1 MIISKNKTSF
11 LPSNMPAPLPAW
23 APEWPQLA
31 PAGPPEDTPP
41 APEPQLA
48 PEVLRPRARAILA
61 ARDYALHRR
70 HQDLFPALF
79 AFGDVVEL
87 ELAPGPAAA
96 ARGPSGGVPAGD
108 PALAAAAAASPAR
121 LGVPAV
127 VVDVL
132 DDNWLRLLV
141 PARWAGASEH
151 HIFHVRT
158 WNVAMKPEWA
168 AAPRAELRDTIFGSF
183 VLYLAVLAS
192 AAFEDHDLQHTW
204 HVTLKPHLSEVI
216 HFDHPWD
223 QQFISSIDSAVVYS
237 WDC

>member
-1 MIISKNKTSF
+1 
-11 LPSNMPAPLPAW
+11 MPAPLPAW

-96 ARGPSGGVPAGD
+96 A
-108 PALAAAAAASPAR
+108 PAR

-151 HIFHVRT
+151 HFFHVRT

-168 AAPRAELRDTIFGSF
+168 TASRAELRDTIFGSF

-204 HVTLKPHLSEVI
+204 HVTLKPHLSEAI

-223 QQFISSIDSAVVYS
+223 QQFISGIDSAVVYS